1 MRNYESIKILRTIV
15 SFKYDGTVARNVDA
29 RDIRPI
35 RSNIFGAFCF
45 VSQPS
50 YLTMI
55 GNIFHGIFASSYFT
69 SSSRVVS
76 LLIDNLG
83 DTCRRSVRISSHFYE
98 ITLEF
103 VHLTNKERKVTIRL
117 TSPLTHCLPA
127 ILLTIISQLDVQVKQ
142 YKWTLTN
149 FMYHST
155 FISFFYSKQCNNQ
168 LRVTVHNSFCKYI

>member
-1 MRNYESIKILRTIV
+1 MYQIYTPSGMRNYESIKILRTIV

-103 VHLTNKERKVTIRL
+103 LHLTKKERKVTIRL

-127 ILLTIISQLDVQVKQ
+127 ILLAIISQLDVQVKQ
-142 YKWTLTN
+142 YK
-149 FMYHST
+149 
-155 FISFFYSKQCNNQ
+155 
-168 LRVTVHNSFCKYI
+168 